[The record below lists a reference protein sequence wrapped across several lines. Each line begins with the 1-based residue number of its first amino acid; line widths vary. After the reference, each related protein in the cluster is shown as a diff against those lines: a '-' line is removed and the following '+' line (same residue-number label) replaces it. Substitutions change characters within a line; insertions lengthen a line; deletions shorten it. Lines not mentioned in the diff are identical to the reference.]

1 MKRTHKNSAM
11 MEANLAREALVPRLV
26 QSDVTETDLVLI

>member
-1 MKRTHKNSAM
+1 MKRTHKNFAM

-26 QSDVTETDLVLI
+26 QSDMTETDLVLI

>member
-1 MKRTHKNSAM
+1 MKRTHKNFAM

-26 QSDVTETDLVLI
+26 QSNVTETDLVLI

>member
-1 MKRTHKNSAM
+1 MKRTHKNFAM

-26 QSDVTETDLVLI
+26 QSDVTETDLVFS

>member
-1 MKRTHKNSAM
+1 MKRTHKSFAM

>member
-1 MKRTHKNSAM
+1 MKTTHKNFAM

>member
-1 MKRTHKNSAM
+1 MKRTHKNFAM

>member
-1 MKRTHKNSAM
+1 MKRTHKNFAM

-26 QSDVTETDLVLI
+26 QSDVTETGLVLI